1 MEEGSSG
8 ACLIAVARLQ
18 HFGDGSPCSTMEAS
32 ENEFVA
38 RVGVDSRYTY
48 VDLRVVGVL
57 GYLPQ
62 DLIGQVFYEYYHP
75 EDIQKMV
82 QLHHDGQRGGEG
94 QISIAGEGREILLCV
109 QRICKG
115 IHVYMYMYLTGTQR
129 SPSLLLLLLCPFPR
143 PAGPG
148 NLLPEHACPKLH
160 RPATAAA
167 YATGP
172 ANGSTAD
179 KHRRHTF

>member
-18 HFGDGSPCSTMEAS
+18 HFGDGSPHSTMEAS

-38 RVGVDSRYTY
+38 RVGVDGRYTY
-48 VDLRVVGVL
+48 VDPRVVGVL

-62 DLIGQVFYEYYHP
+62 DLIGQVSYEYYHP

-82 QLHHDGQRGGEG
+82 QLHHDGEGGGREG

-115 IHVYMYMYLTGTQR
+115 IHVYMYMYMYLTGT
-129 SPSLLLLLLCPFPR
+129 SLPPSPLPPSLSR
-143 PAGPG
+143 P
-148 NLLPEHACPKLH
+148 
-160 RPATAAA
+160 
-167 YATGP
+167 
-172 ANGSTAD
+172 
-179 KHRRHTF
+179 